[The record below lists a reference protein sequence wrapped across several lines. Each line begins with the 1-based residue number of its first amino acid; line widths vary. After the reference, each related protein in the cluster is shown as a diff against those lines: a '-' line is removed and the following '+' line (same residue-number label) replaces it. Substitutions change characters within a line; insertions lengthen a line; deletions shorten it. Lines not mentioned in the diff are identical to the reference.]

1 MDFVDG
7 LDVVDVR
14 DKLKTMKPGDTL
26 DGRYT
31 ITERLG
37 AGGMGEVYK
46 ATHTVLGSS
55 RVIKVVH
62 PHISGNTDAKD
73 RFLREARAATKI
85 QHQNV
90 ATLHDFA
97 TLPDGA
103 HYMVWEFIAGE
114 NLAQRLR
121 THGTLP
127 PRQAVR
133 ITLQALRGLDAI
145 HRAGIIHRDI
155 SPENLMITADD
166 EVKIIDL
173 GVAKVED
180 TDAVS
185 STRTGIFVGKLRYA
199 APEQLGFL
207 PEGEKVDARAD
218 LYAMAMVLF
227 ELLTGRPP
235 YEATSP
241 HEYFM
246 LHAVEPRKQTVALPM
261 EMPGSA
267 ALQAALEKALS
278 RDRNQRYANAREF
291 EIALEEIERKLPEPR
306 DMPTMALPVDGDE
319 TMRVISSKVDTLHRD
334 AKPPDTNRGT
344 QADTL
349 HRETVRTQSPADP
362 LPPAAPLT
370 LLTPLPGAA
379 AVPPPT
385 KLRAGLN
392 PAYVV
397 AFVALIIL
405 AVAVLLLLP
414 GDKRWGSIVRL
425 PELTTKPE
433 PVTTTTATAT
443 EPPPKIAETS
453 VTVTSGTADS
463 TLLSAPPVPTTTT
476 TTTVAVLIPPVTTT
490 TAPKPAVVVPPRT
503 DTAPPKPRVTPPRET
518 APVETQPSEDDEERE
533 AEPSPTFSRVATYT
547 DGGDGDANDRALA
560 TLRRELRGTTTV
572 AVRAGAMTTDLARA
586 LRSQFPNLQFEGE
599 AAVVIRFDGRTERLR
614 AGRRRRAATATVEK
628 NGRVIFRYV
637 LPDEVYRVGQ
647 GSVEAF
653 ANVLG
658 EALED

>member
-1 MDFVDG
+1 
-7 LDVVDVR
+7 
-14 DKLKTMKPGDTL
+14 MKPGDTL

-46 ATHTVLGSS
+46 ATHTFLGSS

-97 TLPDGA
+97 SLPDGA

-121 THGTLP
+121 IRGPMP

-133 ITLQALRGLDAI
+133 ITLQALHGLDAI

-173 GVAKVED
+173 GVAKVDD

-185 STRTGIFVGKLRYA
+185 QTRTGIFVGKLRYA
-199 APEQLGFL
+199 APEQLGFI
-207 PEGEKVDARAD
+207 PEGEKIDARAD
-218 LYAMAMVLF
+218 LYAMAMVLV

-246 LHAVEPRKQTVALPM
+246 LHAVEPRKQTVSLPT

-267 ALQAALEKALS
+267 ALQAVLEKALA
-278 RDRNQRYANAREF
+278 RDRNQRFANAREF
-291 EIALEEIERKLPEPR
+291 AAALEEIDRTLPDAR
-306 DMPTMALPVDGDE
+306 DMATVATPLDGDA
-319 TMRVISSKVDTLHRD
+319 TMRVTPSPAVDTLHRD
-334 AKPPDTNRGT
+334 
-344 QADTL
+344 
-349 HRETVRTQSPADP
+349 TVRTNAG
-362 LPPAAPLT
+362 AAPVT
-370 LLTPLPGAA
+370 LLTPIPANPA
-379 AVPPPT
+379 PTSATSASTPIVAPPP
-385 KLRAGLN
+385 KMKPGLN
-392 PAYVV
+392 PAWIVSFIV
-397 AFVALIIL
+397 LIVMAIG
-405 AVAVLLLLP
+405 ALLLWP
-414 GDKRWGSIVRL
+414 RDKRSGPIVSLR
-425 PELTTKPE
+425 E
-433 PVTTTTATAT
+433 TTTATPTPAT
-443 EPPPKIAETS
+443 TEAAAEPPPQIAEAS
-453 VTVTSGTADS
+453 VTVTSATADS
-463 TLLSAPPVPTTTT
+463 TQLSAPPLITPVQTNTAPPVVT
-476 TTTVAVLIPPVTTT
+476 TTTVA
-490 TAPKPAVVVPPRT
+490 PR
-503 DTAPPKPRVTPPRET
+503 RET
-518 APVETQPSEDDEERE
+518 AVVKPVIKPREERE
-533 AEPSPTFSRVATYT
+533 DEEEASPEPSVPAFSRAATYR
-547 DGGDGDANDRALA
+547 DGGDSDSNDRAMA
-560 TLRRELRGTTTV
+560 VLRRELRGTTTV
-572 AVRAGAMTTDLARA
+572 ALRAGGMTAELARA
-586 LRSQFPNLQFEGE
+586 LREEFPSIQFEGE
-599 AAVVIRFDGRTERLR
+599 ADVVIRFNGVNERLR
-614 AGRRRRAATATVEK
+614 AGRKRRYADATVEK
-628 NGRVIFRYV
+628 NHRVIFRYQ

-647 GSVEAF
+647 SSVEAF

-658 EALED
+658 EAFQE

>member
-1 MDFVDG
+1 
-7 LDVVDVR
+7 
-14 DKLKTMKPGDTL
+14 MKPGDTL

-46 ATHTVLGSS
+46 ATHTFLGSS

-85 QHQNV
+85 QHPNV

-97 TLPDGA
+97 SLPDGA

-114 NLAQRLR
+114 NLAQRLKTR
-121 THGTLP
+121 GTLP

-173 GVAKVED
+173 GVAKVDD

-199 APEQLGFL
+199 APEQLGFM

-218 LYAMAMVLF
+218 LYAMAMVLV

-246 LHAVEPRKQTVALPM
+246 LHAVEPRKQTVSLPV

-267 ALQAALEKALS
+267 ALQAVLEKALS
-278 RDRNQRYANAREF
+278 RDRNQRFASARDF
-291 EIALEEIERKLPEPR
+291 ELALAEIERTLPEPR
-306 DMPTMALPVDGDE
+306 DMPTMAMPIDGDE
-319 TMRVISSKVDTLHRD
+319 TMRVISSKIDTLHRD
-334 AKPPDTNRGT
+334 AKPTST

-362 LPPAAPLT
+362 VPPPAPLT
-370 LLTPLPGAA
+370 LLTPLPGDAA
-379 AVPPPT
+379 AIPPPT
-385 KLRAGLN
+385 KMRAGLN

-397 AFVALIIL
+397 AFVALVIL
-405 AVAVLLLLP
+405 AIAVLLLLP
-414 GDKRWGSIVRL
+414 GDKKWGSIVGL
-425 PELTTKPE
+425 PETTTTPAA
-433 PVTTTTATAT
+433 TTTTATAT
-443 EPPPKIAETS
+443 QAPPKIAEAS

-463 TLLSAPPVPTTTT
+463 TLLSAPPPVTTTT
-476 TTTVAVLIPPVTTT
+476 AAVLIPPVTTT
-490 TAPKPAVVVPPRT
+490 TAPAIAEVTPPRT
-503 DTAPPKPRVTPPRET
+503 DTAPKPRVVQPPPPKPADTEP
-518 APVETQPSEDDEERE
+518 AEPAEEAGDDEP
-533 AEPSPTFSRVATYT
+533 AVPAFSRVATYT
-547 DGGDGDANDRALA
+547 DGGDSDANDRAMA
-560 TLRRELRGTTTV
+560 ILRRELRGTTTV
-572 AVRAGAMTTDLARA
+572 AVRAGGMTTELVRA
-586 LRSQFPNLQFEGE
+586 LRSEFPNIQFEGV
-599 AAVVIRFDGRTERLR
+599 APVVIRFTGRTERLR

-628 NGRVIFRYV
+628 NGRVIFKYV
-637 LPDEVYRVGQ
+637 LPEETYRVGQ
-647 GSVEAF
+647 DSVEAF

-658 EALED
+658 EAFQD

>member
-1 MDFVDG
+1 
-7 LDVVDVR
+7 
-14 DKLKTMKPGDTL
+14 MKPGDTL

-46 ATHTVLGSS
+46 ATHTFLGSQ

-97 TLPDGA
+97 SLPDGA

-121 THGTLP
+121 ARGPLP

-133 ITLQALRGLDAI
+133 ITLQALRGLDAV

-155 SPENLMITADD
+155 SPENLMITAED

-199 APEQLGFL
+199 APEQLGFI
-207 PEGEKVDARAD
+207 PEGEKIDARAD
-218 LYAMAMVLF
+218 LYAMAMVLV

-246 LHAVEPRKQTVALPM
+246 LHAVEPRKQTVSLPV

-267 ALQAALEKALS
+267 ALQAILEKALA
-278 RDRNQRYANAREF
+278 RDRNQRYASARDF
-291 EIALEEIERKLPEPR
+291 AIALEEVERTLPEPR
-306 DMPTMALPVDGDE
+306 DMATMAMPLDGDA
-319 TMRVISSKVDTLHRD
+319 TMRVSAASSKVDTLHR
-334 AKPPDTNRGT
+334 TNP
-344 QADTL
+344 DTL
-349 HRETVRTQSPADP
+349 HRNTLRTSSPADATIQTP
-362 LPPAAPLT
+362 LPGVPPAPAAPIT
-370 LLTPLPGAA
+370 LLTPLPAGTSGTAA
-379 AVPPPT
+379 PPT
-385 KLRAGLN
+385 NLRKGMN
-392 PAYVV
+392 PLYLVG
-397 AFVALIIL
+397 FI
-405 AVAVLLLLP
+405 VLLVAAFAALLLWP
-414 GDKRWGSIVRL
+414 GGKRGGPIVSL
-425 PELTTKPE
+425 PATN
-433 PVTTTTATAT
+433 TTATAT
-443 EPPPKIAETS
+443 ATTASTATAPPPPAQLSEAS
-453 VTVTSGTADS
+453 VTVTSATADS
-463 TLLSAPPVPTTTT
+463 TQLSAPPITTT
-476 TTTVAVLIPPVTTT
+476 IPPVIIPTPTPIP
-490 TAPKPAVVVPPRT
+490 TATVAQAV
-503 DTAPPKPRVTPPRET
+503 PPKPRPVIAR
-518 APVETQPSEDDEERE
+518 PVEPKPEPDEDNEPADEPAAPAFGR
-533 AEPSPTFSRVATYT
+533 AATYQ

-560 TLRRELRGTTTV
+560 ILRRELRGTTTV
-572 AVRAGAMTTDLARA
+572 ALRAGGMTPELARE
-586 LRSQFPNLQFEGE
+586 LREQFPNIQFEGD
-599 AAVVIRFDGRTERLR
+599 ADVVIRFSGRNDRLG
-614 AGRRRRAATATVEK
+614 AGRKRRFAQATVEK
-628 NGRVIFRYV
+628 NGRVIFRYE

-647 GSVEAF
+647 SSVEAF

-658 EALED
+658 EAFRD

>member
-1 MDFVDG
+1 
-7 LDVVDVR
+7 
-14 DKLKTMKPGDTL
+14 MKPGDTL

-31 ITERLG
+31 ITDRLG

-46 ATHTVLGSS
+46 ATHTFLGSQ

-62 PHISGNTDAKD
+62 PHISGNTDARD

-103 HYMVWEFIAGE
+103 HYMVWEFIDGE

-121 THGTLP
+121 ACGPLP

-133 ITLQALRGLDAI
+133 ITLQALRGLEAI

-155 SPENLMITADD
+155 SPENLMITASD

-207 PEGEKVDARAD
+207 PEGEKIDARAD
-218 LYAMAMVLF
+218 LYAMAMGLV

-246 LHAVEPRKQTVALPM
+246 LHAVEPRKQTVNLPI

-267 ALQAALEKALS
+267 ALQAVLEKALA
-278 RDRNQRYANAREF
+278 RDRNQRYASARDF
-291 EIALEEIERKLPEPR
+291 AAALEEIERTLPEPR
-306 DMPTMALPVDGDE
+306 DMATLALPLDGDA
-319 TMRVISSKVDTLHRD
+319 TMRVKSQV
-334 AKPPDTNRGT
+334 
-344 QADTL
+344 DTL
-349 HRETVRTQSPADP
+349 HRETLRTNAPAPVTVQTPLPAPSPSPA
-362 LPPAAPLT
+362 T
-370 LLTPLPGAA
+370 LLTPLPSTPVES
-379 AVPPPT
+379 VPPPA
-385 KLRAGLN
+385 KMKAGLN
-392 PAYVV
+392 PLYLVI
-397 AFVALIIL
+397 FI
-405 AVAVLLLLP
+405 VLLLGAFAALLLWP
-414 GDKRWGSIVRL
+414 SGKRGPIVKL
-425 PELTTKPE
+425 PE
-433 PVTTTTATAT
+433 
-443 EPPPKIAETS
+443 
-453 VTVTSGTADS
+453 
-463 TLLSAPPVPTTTT
+463 TT
-476 TTTVAVLIPPVTTT
+476 TTTVATTT
-490 TAPKPAVVVPPRT
+490 TAAAPEPLPQIAEAAVTVTSATGDPTSTQLSAPITTTTITTTTIAQVTPKP
-503 DTAPPKPRVTPPRET
+503 KPHPIEVKP
-518 APVETQPSEDDEERE
+518 PVETKPENADDEEE
-533 AEPSPTFSRVATYT
+533 TAAEPSVPAFGRAAVYR
-547 DGGDGDANDRALA
+547 DGGDSDANERSMVI
-560 TLRRELRGTTTV
+560 LRRELRGTTTV
-572 AVRAGAMTTDLARA
+572 ALRAGGMTAELARA
-586 LRSQFPNLQFEGE
+586 LREQFPNIQFEGN
-599 AAVVIRFDGRTERLR
+599 ADVVIRFNGRNDRLGV
-614 AGRRRRAATATVEK
+614 GRKRRYAQATVEK
-628 NGRVIFRYV
+628 NGRVIFRYE

-647 GSVEAF
+647 SSVEAF

-658 EALED
+658 EAFQD

>member
-1 MDFVDG
+1 
-7 LDVVDVR
+7 
-14 DKLKTMKPGDTL
+14 MKPGDTL

-46 ATHTVLGSS
+46 ATHTFLGSS

-121 THGTLP
+121 TRGNLP
-127 PRQAVR
+127 PRLAVR

-173 GVAKVED
+173 GVAKDED

-199 APEQLGFL
+199 APEQLGFM
-207 PEGEKVDARAD
+207 PEGEKVDTRAD
-218 LYAMAMVLF
+218 LYAMAMVLV

-246 LHAVEPRKQTVALPM
+246 LHATEPRKQTVTLPI

-267 ALQAALEKALS
+267 ALQAVLEKALA

-291 EIALEEIERKLPEPR
+291 EAALEAIERTLPEPR
-306 DMPTMALPVDGDE
+306 DMPTMALPLDGDE
-319 TMRVISSKVDTLHRD
+319 TMRVISSKVDTLHRE
-334 AKPPDTNRGT
+334 APRPGT

-349 HRETVRTQSPADP
+349 HRETVRTQAPAEAPSAPAPITILTP
-362 LPPAAPLT
+362 LPSSATPATAPPT
-370 LLTPLPGAA
+370 LLTPLPGDSVIA
-379 AVPPPT
+379 PPT
-385 KLRAGLN
+385 KMRAGLN

-397 AFVALIIL
+397 GFVAIVII
-405 AVAVLLLLP
+405 AIVVLLMLP
-414 GDKRWGSIVRL
+414 RDKRWGSIVSL
-425 PELTTKPE
+425 PETTTTAAPT
-433 PVTTTTATAT
+433 TTTTATT
-443 EPPPKIAETS
+443 SQTPPKIAEAS

-463 TLLSAPPVPTTTT
+463 TQLSAPPPVITTTAQIVT
-476 TTTVAVLIPPVTTT
+476 TPPVTTT
-490 TAPKPAVVVPPRT
+490 TAPTIAEVVPPRT
-503 DTAPPKPRVTPPRET
+503 ETAPPKPRVIKTRT
-518 APVETQPSEDDEERE
+518 VEAKPAEPEDERD
-533 AEPSPTFSRVATYT
+533 AEPSVPAFGRAVTYR
-547 DGGDGDANDRALA
+547 DGGDSDANDRAM
-560 TLRRELRGTTTV
+560 TILRRELRGTTTV
-572 AVRAGAMTTDLARA
+572 ALRAGGLTGDLARE
-586 LRSQFPNLQFEGE
+586 LRKEFPNIQFEGE
-599 AAVVIRFDGRTERLR
+599 ANVVIRFNGRNDRLG
-614 AGRRRRAATATVEK
+614 AGRRRRYADATVEK
-628 NGRVIFRYV
+628 NGRVIFRYE

-647 GSVEAF
+647 SSVEAF

-658 EALED
+658 EAFQD

>member
-1 MDFVDG
+1 
-7 LDVVDVR
+7 
-14 DKLKTMKPGDTL
+14 MKPGDTL

-46 ATHTVLGSS
+46 ATHTFLGSS

-97 TLPDGA
+97 SLPDGA

-114 NLAQRLR
+114 NLAQRLKTR
-121 THGTLP
+121 GTLP

-155 SPENLMITADD
+155 SPENLMITAGD

-173 GVAKVED
+173 GVAKVDD

-185 STRTGIFVGKLRYA
+185 TTRTGIFVGKLRYA

-218 LYAMAMVLF
+218 LYAMAMVLV

-246 LHAVEPRKQTVALPM
+246 LHAVEPRKQTVSLPT

-267 ALQAALEKALS
+267 ALQAVLEKALS
-278 RDRNQRYANAREF
+278 RDRNQRFASAPEF
-291 EIALEEIERKLPEPR
+291 AIALEEIERTLPEPR
-306 DMPTMALPVDGDE
+306 DMPTMAMPIDGDE

-334 AKPPDTNRGT
+334 AAPAGT

-349 HRETVRTQSPADP
+349 HRETVRSQSPSE
-362 LPPAAPLT
+362 PPSAPAPLT
-370 LLTPLPGAA
+370 LLTPLPGASSA
-379 AVPPPT
+379 APPM
-385 KLRAGLN
+385 KLRRGLN

-397 AFVALIIL
+397 GFVALIVI
-405 AVAVLLLLP
+405 AIVVLLLLP
-414 GDKRWGSIVRL
+414 GDKNWGSIVGFT
-425 PELTTKPE
+425 ETTTTSE
-433 PVTTTTATAT
+433 PVTTTIATAT
-443 EPPPKIAETS
+443 QPPPKIAEAS
-453 VTVTSGTADS
+453 VTVTDS
-463 TLLSAPPVPTTTT
+463 TQLSAPTPVATTTAQIVT
-476 TTTVAVLIPPVTTT
+476 PPPATTT
-490 TAPKPAVVVPPRT
+490 TAPAIAEFVPPRT
-503 DTAPPKPRVTPPRET
+503 DTAPPKPRVTKPPRET
-518 APVETQPSEDDEERE
+518 RPVEKQPTESEDDERD
-533 AEPSPTFSRVATYT
+533 AEPAVPAFSRAATYR
-547 DGGDGDANDRALA
+547 DGGDSDANDRAM
-560 TLRRELRGTTTV
+560 TILRRELRGTTTV
-572 AVRAGAMTTDLARA
+572 ALRAGGLTAELARE
-586 LRSQFPNLQFEGE
+586 LRQEFPNIEFAGE
-599 AAVVIRFDGRTERLR
+599 ADVVIRFNGRNDRLG
-614 AGRRRRAATATVEK
+614 AGRRRRFADATVEK
-628 NGRVIFRYV
+628 NGRVIFRYQ
-637 LPDEVYRVGQ
+637 LPEEVYRVGQ
-647 GSVEAF
+647 SSVEAF
-653 ANVLG
+653 ASVLG
-658 EALED
+658 EAFQD

>member
-1 MDFVDG
+1 
-7 LDVVDVR
+7 
-14 DKLKTMKPGDTL
+14 MKPGDTL

-31 ITERLG
+31 ITDRLG

-46 ATHTVLGSS
+46 ATHTFLGSP

-97 TLPDGA
+97 SLPDGA

-121 THGTLP
+121 TRGPLP

-155 SPENLMITADD
+155 SPENLMITDDD

-207 PEGEKVDARAD
+207 PEGEKIDARAD
-218 LYAMAMVLF
+218 LYAMAMVLV

-246 LHAVEPRKQTVALPM
+246 LHAVEPRKQTVSLPI

-267 ALQAALEKALS
+267 ALQAVLEKALA
-278 RDRNQRYANAREF
+278 RDRNQRYASARDF
-291 EIALEEIERKLPEPR
+291 AFALEEIERTLPEPR
-306 DMPTMALPVDGDE
+306 DMATMALPLDGDA
-319 TMRVISSKVDTLHRD
+319 TMRVTPGSTK
-334 AKPPDTNRGT
+334 
-344 QADTL
+344 ADTL
-349 HRETVRTQSPADP
+349 HRETLRTSSPADATIQTP
-362 LPPAAPLT
+362 LPAAVPGAPAT
-370 LLTPLPGAA
+370 LLTPIPDVA
-379 AVPPPT
+379 PPIQM
-385 KLRAGLN
+385 RRGIN
-392 PAYVV
+392 PLY
-397 AFVALIIL
+397 FLGFL
-405 AVAVLLLLP
+405 VLLVLAFAALLLWP
-414 GDKRWGSIVRL
+414 GGKRRESIVSL
-425 PELTTKPE
+425 PE
-433 PVTTTTATAT
+433 TTTTA
-443 EPPPKIAETS
+443 
-453 VTVTSGTADS
+453 
-463 TLLSAPPVPTTTT
+463 
-476 TTTVAVLIPPVTTT
+476 
-490 TAPKPAVVVPPRT
+490 
-503 DTAPPKPRVTPPRET
+503 
-518 APVETQPSEDDEERE
+518 
-533 AEPSPTFSRVATYT
+533 
-547 DGGDGDANDRALA
+547 
-560 TLRRELRGTTTV
+560 
-572 AVRAGAMTTDLARA
+572 
-586 LRSQFPNLQFEGE
+586 
-599 AAVVIRFDGRTERLR
+599 
-614 AGRRRRAATATVEK
+614 AATT
-628 NGRVIFRYV
+628 
-637 LPDEVYRVGQ
+637 
-647 GSVEAF
+647 
-653 ANVLG
+653 
-658 EALED
+658 

>member
-1 MDFVDG
+1 
-7 LDVVDVR
+7 
-14 DKLKTMKPGDTL
+14 MKPGDTL

-46 ATHTVLGSS
+46 ATHTFLGSS

-62 PHISGNTDAKD
+62 PNISGNTDAKD

-85 QHQNV
+85 QHPNV

-97 TLPDGA
+97 SLPDGA

-121 THGTLP
+121 TRGTLP

-133 ITLQALRGLDAI
+133 ITMQALRGLEAI

-173 GVAKVED
+173 GVAKVDD

-199 APEQLGFL
+199 APEQLGFM

-218 LYAMAMVLF
+218 LYAMAMVLV

-246 LHAVEPRKQTVALPM
+246 LHAVEPRKQTVSLPV

-267 ALQAALEKALS
+267 ALQAVLEKALS
-278 RDRNQRYANAREF
+278 RDRNQRFANAREF
-291 EIALEEIERKLPEPR
+291 ETALEEIERTLPEPR
-306 DMPTMALPVDGDE
+306 DLPTMAMPIDGDE
-319 TMRVISSKVDTLHRD
+319 TMRVISSKIDTLHRD
-334 AKPPDTNRGT
+334 AKPTAT

-362 LPPAAPLT
+362 LPPPAPLT
-370 LLTPLPGAA
+370 LLTPLPGDAA
-379 AVPPPT
+379 IPPPA
-385 KLRAGLN
+385 KMRAGLN

-405 AVAVLLLLP
+405 AIAVLLLLP
-414 GDKRWGSIVRL
+414 GDKRWRSIVSL
-425 PELTTKPE
+425 PETTTTPAT
-433 PVTTTTATAT
+433 VTTTTTTATQS
-443 EPPPKIAETS
+443 PPKIATAS
-453 VTVTSGTADS
+453 VTVTDS
-463 TLLSAPPVPTTTT
+463 PQLAAPPPGTTTT
-476 TTTVAVLIPPVTTT
+476 AQIVTTPPVTTT
-490 TAPKPAVVVPPRT
+490 TAPTIAEVVPPRT
-503 DTAPPKPRVTPPRET
+503 DTAPPKPRVIKPP
-518 APVETQPSEDDEERE
+518 APKPVETQPTESEE
-533 AEPSPTFSRVATYT
+533 AEAGEESPAPAFNLSRVATYT
-547 DGGDGDANDRALA
+547 DGGDGDTNDRAMA
-560 TLRRELRGTTTV
+560 ILRRELRGTTTV
-572 AVRAGAMTTDLARA
+572 AVRAGAMTTDLYRA
-586 LRSQFPNLQFEGE
+586 LRAEFPNIEFAGE
-599 AAVVIRFDGRTERLR
+599 ANVVIRFKGRTERLR
-614 AGRRRRAATATVEK
+614 AGRRLRGATAEVEK
-628 NGRVIFRYV
+628 NGRIIFRYV
-637 LPDEVYRVGQ
+637 LPEETYRIGQ

-658 EALED
+658 EAFQD

>member
-1 MDFVDG
+1 
-7 LDVVDVR
+7 
-14 DKLKTMKPGDTL
+14 MKPGDTL

-46 ATHTVLGSS
+46 ATHTFLGSS

-121 THGTLP
+121 LRGTLP
-127 PRQAVR
+127 PKLAVR

-155 SPENLMITADD
+155 SPENLMITAED

-199 APEQLGFL
+199 APEQLGFM

-218 LYAMAMVLF
+218 LYAMAMVLV

-246 LHAVEPRKQTVALPM
+246 LHAVEPRKQTVSLPI
-261 EMPGSA
+261 ELPGSA
-267 ALQAALEKALS
+267 ALQAVLEKALA
-278 RDRNQRYANAREF
+278 RDRNQRYANARDF
-291 EIALEEIERKLPEPR
+291 AIALEEIDRTLPEPR
-306 DMPTMALPVDGDE
+306 DLPTMAMPIDGDE

-334 AKPPDTNRGT
+334 VPRPGT
-344 QADTL
+344 QVDTL
-349 HRETVRTQSPADP
+349 HRETVRTQSPAEEAHAPAPMTIRTP
-362 LPPAAPLT
+362 LPSPAPSPLAPQT
-370 LLTPLPGAA
+370 LLTPLPSDSVIAA
-379 AVPPPT
+379 SKMRP
-385 KLRAGLN
+385 GLN
-392 PAYVV
+392 PAYIV
-397 AFVALIIL
+397 AFVALIII
-405 AVAVLLLLP
+405 AIVVVLMLP
-414 GDKRWGSIVRL
+414 GDKRLGSIVGFK
-425 PELTTKPE
+425 EATTTAAPA
-433 PVTTTTATAT
+433 TTTTVATT
-443 EPPPKIAETS
+443 SQVPPQIAEAS
-453 VTVTSGTADS
+453 VTVTSATSDS
-463 TLLSAPPVPTTTT
+463 TQLSSPT
-476 TTTVAVLIPPVTTT
+476 PVTTATQQVTT
-490 TAPKPAVVVPPRT
+490 TAPITITNPPT
-503 DTAPPKPRVTPPRET
+503 TTIAQVTPKPKPREEKPREVR
-518 APVETQPSEDDEERE
+518 PVEPKPAENADGEEETERE
-533 AEPSPTFSRVATYT
+533 APSVPAFGRAATYQ
-547 DGGDGDANDRALA
+547 DGGDSDANDRAMA
-560 TLRRELRGTTTV
+560 ILRRELRGTTTV
-572 AVRAGAMTTDLARA
+572 ALRAGGMTAELARA
-586 LRSQFPNLQFEGE
+586 LREEFPNIQFAGE
-599 AAVVIRFDGRTERLR
+599 ANVVIRFNGRSERLG

-628 NGRVIFRYV
+628 NGRIVFRYE

-658 EALED
+658 EAFQE

>member
-1 MDFVDG
+1 
-7 LDVVDVR
+7 
-14 DKLKTMKPGDTL
+14 MKPGDTL

-46 ATHTVLGSS
+46 ATHTFLGSS

-97 TLPDGA
+97 SLPDGA

-121 THGTLP
+121 TRGTLP
-127 PRQAVR
+127 PRLAVR

-199 APEQLGFL
+199 APEQLGFM

-246 LHAVEPRKQTVALPM
+246 LHAVEPRKQTVALAP

-267 ALQAALEKALS
+267 ALQAVLEKALS
-278 RDRNQRYANAREF
+278 RDRNQRFANAREF
-291 EIALEEIERKLPEPR
+291 ELALEEIERKLPEPR

-334 AKPPDTNRGT
+334 ARPPDAVRGT

-349 HRETVRTQSPADP
+349 HRETVRTQSPADSM
-362 LPPAAPLT
+362 PPPAPLT
-370 LLTPLPGAA
+370 LLTPLPGEPAA
-379 AVPPPT
+379 IPPPT
-385 KLRAGLN
+385 KLRAGIS
-392 PAYVV
+392 PAVV
-397 AFVALIIL
+397 IIGFVGLLVL
-405 AVAVLLLLP
+405 AAAALLLLP
-414 GDKRWGSIVRL
+414 GDKKWGSIVSVTES
-425 PELTTKPE
+425 PAPE
-433 PVTTTTATAT
+433 PATTTTASTTTQAPAT
-443 EPPPKIAETS
+443 VAASS
-453 VTVTSGTADS
+453 VTVTSGTADA
-463 TLLSAPPVPTTTT
+463 TQLSAPPVTTTNAIT
-476 TTTVAVLIPPVTTT
+476 AS
-490 TAPKPAVVVPPRT
+490 TAPLIAEVLPPPRT
-503 DTAPPKPRVTPPRET
+503 DTAPPKPRVVKPPPPKPADPEPT
-518 APVETQPSEDDEERE
+518 EPGEDVRDEEP
-533 AEPSPTFSRVATYT
+533 AAPAFGRVVTYT
-547 DGGDGDANDRALA
+547 DGGDGDVNDRAMA

-572 AVRAGAMTTDLARA
+572 AVRAGGLTTDLVRA
-586 LRSQFPNLQFEGE
+586 LRAEFPNIQFEGV
-599 AAVVIRFDGRTERLR
+599 APVVIRFDGRTERLR

-628 NGRVIFRYV
+628 DGRVIFRYV
-637 LPDEVYRVGQ
+637 LPEETYRVGHD
-647 GSVEAF
+647 SVEAF

-658 EALED
+658 EAFQD

>member
-1 MDFVDG
+1 
-7 LDVVDVR
+7 
-14 DKLKTMKPGDTL
+14 MKPGDTL

-46 ATHTVLGSS
+46 ATHTFLGSQ

-121 THGTLP
+121 AHGPLP

-133 ITLQALRGLDAI
+133 ITLQALRGLDAV

-155 SPENLMITADD
+155 SPENLMITAED

-199 APEQLGFL
+199 APEQLGFI
-207 PEGEKVDARAD
+207 PEGEKIDARAD
-218 LYAMAMVLF
+218 LYAMAMVLV

-246 LHAVEPRKQTVALPM
+246 LHAVEPRKQTVSLPA
-261 EMPGSA
+261 EMPGSV
-267 ALQAALEKALS
+267 ALQAILEKALA
-278 RDRNQRYANAREF
+278 RDRNQRYASARDF
-291 EIALEEIERKLPEPR
+291 AIALEEIERTLPEPR
-306 DMPTMALPVDGDE
+306 DMATVATPLDGDA
-319 TMRVISSKVDTLHRD
+319 TMRVSAASSKVDTLHR
-334 AKPPDTNRGT
+334 TNP
-344 QADTL
+344 DTL
-349 HRETVRTQSPADP
+349 HRETLRTSSPAEATVQTP
-362 LPPAAPLT
+362 LPGVAPAAAAPIT
-370 LLTPLPGAA
+370 LLTPLPAGGADAA
-379 AVPPPT
+379 APPT
-385 KLRAGLN
+385 KLRKGMN
-392 PAYVV
+392 PVY
-397 AFVALIIL
+397 FVGFI
-405 AVAVLLLLP
+405 VLLVLAFAALLLWP
-414 GDKRWGSIVRL
+414 GGKRGGSIVSL
-425 PELTTKPE
+425 PE
-433 PVTTTTATAT
+433 TTTTAAATTAT
-443 EPPPKIAETS
+443 VATVTQLPPQVSEAS
-453 VTVTSGTADS
+453 VTVTSATADS
-463 TLLSAPPVPTTTT
+463 PQLSAPP
-476 TTTVAVLIPPVTTT
+476 ITTT
-490 TAPKPAVVVPPRT
+490 TAPIITPAPVPIPTATVAQVVPPK
-503 DTAPPKPRVTPPRET
+503 PKPIVVTR
-518 APVETQPSEDDEERE
+518 PVEPKPPPDEDNESEEEPAAPAFGR
-533 AEPSPTFSRVATYT
+533 AATYR

-560 TLRRELRGTTTV
+560 ILKRELRGTTTV
-572 AVRAGAMTTDLARA
+572 ALRAGGMTPELARE
-586 LRSQFPNLQFEGE
+586 LREQFPNIQFEGD
-599 AAVVIRFDGRTERLR
+599 ADVVIRFNGRNDRLGV
-614 AGRRRRAATATVEK
+614 GRKRRFAQATVEK
-628 NGRVIFRYV
+628 NGRVIFRYE

-647 GSVEAF
+647 SSVEAF

-658 EALED
+658 EAFRD

>member
-1 MDFVDG
+1 
-7 LDVVDVR
+7 
-14 DKLKTMKPGDTL
+14 MKPGDTL

-46 ATHTVLGSS
+46 ATHTFLGSA

-73 RFLREARAATKI
+73 RFLREARAATKV

-97 TLPDGA
+97 SLPDGA

-121 THGTLP
+121 TRGTLP

-199 APEQLGFL
+199 APEQLGFI
-207 PEGEKVDARAD
+207 PEGEKIDARAD
-218 LYAMAMVLF
+218 LYAMAMVLV

-246 LHAVEPRKQTVALPM
+246 LHATEPRKQTVSLPI

-267 ALQAALEKALS
+267 ALQAVLEKALA
-278 RDRNQRYANAREF
+278 RDRNQRYATARDF
-291 EIALEEIERKLPEPR
+291 AAALEEIDRTLPDAR
-306 DMPTMALPVDGDE
+306 DMATVSTPLDGDA
-319 TMRVISSKVDTLHRD
+319 TMRVAPAKSQVDTLHRD
-334 AKPPDTNRGT
+334 
-344 QADTL
+344 
-349 HRETVRTQSPADP
+349 TVRTNAPTASLSATVPV
-362 LPPAAPLT
+362 PPSAAPVT
-370 LLTPLPGAA
+370 LLTPLPADGAA
-379 AVPPPT
+379 TPAPPPE
-385 KLRAGLN
+385 KMKAGMN
-392 PAYVV
+392 PLWLVMFIVV
-397 AFVALIIL
+397 IVIAIGA
-405 AVAVLLLLP
+405 LLLWP
-414 GDKRWGSIVRL
+414 RDKRSGSIVSL
-425 PELTTKPE
+425 PE
-433 PVTTTTATAT
+433 TTTTASSTTTTAA
-443 EPPPKIAETS
+443 PPAQTPAQIAEAS

-463 TLLSAPPVPTTTT
+463 TQLSAPPIVTPITTTT
-476 TTTVAVLIPPVTTT
+476 AAPPPVTTT
-490 TAPKPAVVVPPRT
+490 TVAPPRTEIVAPKPRPVVPRPT
-503 DTAPPKPRVTPPRET
+503 PPVETPRET
-518 APVETQPSEDDEERE
+518 AGNEDSSEP
-533 AEPSPTFSRVATYT
+533 AVPAFSRAATYR
-547 DGGDGDANDRALA
+547 DGGDSDANDRAIA
-560 TLRRELRGTTTV
+560 VLRRELRGTTTV
-572 AVRAGAMTTDLARA
+572 ALRAGGMTAELARA
-586 LRSQFPNLQFEGE
+586 LREEFPSIQFEGE
-599 AAVVIRFDGRTERLR
+599 ADVVIRFNGRNDRLG
-614 AGRRRRAATATVEK
+614 AGRKRRFADATVEK
-628 NGRVIFRYV
+628 NGRVIFRYQ
-637 LPDEVYRVGQ
+637 LPEEVYRVGQ
-647 GSVEAF
+647 SSVEAF

-658 EALED
+658 EAFQE

>member
-1 MDFVDG
+1 
-7 LDVVDVR
+7 
-14 DKLKTMKPGDTL
+14 MKPGDTL

-46 ATHTVLGSS
+46 ATHTFLGSQ

-121 THGTLP
+121 VRGPLP

-133 ITLQALRGLDAI
+133 IALQALRGLDAV

-155 SPENLMITADD
+155 SPENLMITAED
-166 EVKIIDL
+166 EVKVIDL

-199 APEQLGFL
+199 APEQLGFI
-207 PEGEKVDARAD
+207 PEGEKIDGRAD
-218 LYAMAMVLF
+218 LYAMAMVLV

-246 LHAVEPRKQTVALPM
+246 LHAVEPRKQTVSLPP

-267 ALQAALEKALS
+267 ALQAVLEKALA
-278 RDRNQRYANAREF
+278 RDRNQRYASARDF
-291 EIALEEIERKLPEPR
+291 AIALEEIERTLPEPR
-306 DMPTMALPVDGDE
+306 DMPTVATPMDGDE
-319 TMRVISSKVDTLHRD
+319 TMRVPSKVH
-334 AKPPDTNRGT
+334 TNV
-344 QADTL
+344 DTL
-349 HRETVRTQSPADP
+349 HRETLRTSSPAEATMQTP
-362 LPPAAPLT
+362 LPAPAPGPAAPVT
-370 LLTPLPGAA
+370 LLTPLPAG
-379 AVPPPT
+379 PT
-385 KLRAGLN
+385 KLRKGMN
-392 PAYVV
+392 PAY
-397 AFVALIIL
+397 FIGFL
-405 AVAVLLLLP
+405 VLLVLAFAALLLWP
-414 GDKRWGSIVRL
+414 SKRRDPIVRL
-425 PELTTKPE
+425 PQ
-433 PVTTTTATAT
+433 TTTTASTTTTTPVT
-443 EPPPKIAETS
+443 ETQPPPQIAEAS

-463 TLLSAPPVPTTTT
+463 TQLSAPITTTT
-476 TTTVAVLIPPVTTT
+476 AIITPPKPAPIPTTTVAE
-490 TAPKPAVVVPPRT
+490 AV
-503 DTAPPKPRVTPPRET
+503 PPKPKPVVKP
-518 APVETQPSEDDEERE
+518 PVEPKPKPQPEDEEE
-533 AEPSPTFSRVATYT
+533 ETSPEPAAPAFGRAATYR
-547 DGGDGDANDRALA
+547 DGGDDSANDRAMA
-560 TLRRELRGTTTV
+560 ILRRELRGTTTV
-572 AVRAGAMTTDLARA
+572 ALRAGGMTPELARA
-586 LRSQFPNLQFEGE
+586 LRDQFPNIQFEGD
-599 AAVVIRFDGRTERLR
+599 APVVIRFNGRNERLG
-614 AGRRRRAATATVEK
+614 AGRKRRFATATVEK
-628 NGRVIFRYV
+628 NGRVIFRYE

-647 GSVEAF
+647 SSVEAF

-658 EALED
+658 EAFQD

>member
-1 MDFVDG
+1 
-7 LDVVDVR
+7 
-14 DKLKTMKPGDTL
+14 MKPGDTL

-46 ATHTVLGSS
+46 ATHTFLGSS

-85 QHQNV
+85 QHPNV

-97 TLPDGA
+97 SLPDGA

-121 THGTLP
+121 TRGTLP

-133 ITLQALRGLDAI
+133 ITLQALRGLEAI

-199 APEQLGFL
+199 APEQLGFM

-246 LHAVEPRKQTVALPM
+246 LHAVEPRKQTVALPL

-267 ALQAALEKALS
+267 ALQAVLEKALS
-278 RDRNQRYANAREF
+278 RDRNQRFANAREF
-291 EIALEEIERKLPEPR
+291 EAALEEIERKLPEPR
-306 DMPTMALPVDGDE
+306 DMPTMAMPVDGDE
-319 TMRVISSKVDTLHRD
+319 TMRVISSKIDTLHRD
-334 AKPPDTNRGT
+334 AKPTAT

-349 HRETVRTQSPADP
+349 HRETIRTQSPAEP
-362 LPPAAPLT
+362 LPPPAPLT
-370 LLTPLPGAA
+370 LLTPLPGDAA
-379 AVPPPT
+379 AIPPPT
-385 KLRAGLN
+385 KMRAGLN

-405 AVAVLLLLP
+405 AIAVLLLLP
-414 GDKRWGSIVRL
+414 GDKKWGSIVGL
-425 PELTTKPE
+425 PETTTTPA
-433 PVTTTTATAT
+433 VTTTTATAT
-443 EPPPKIAETS
+443 QAPPKIAEAS

-463 TLLSAPPVPTTTT
+463 TQLSAPPPVTTTT
-476 TTTVAVLIPPVTTT
+476 IAVLIPPVTTT
-490 TAPKPAVVVPPRT
+490 KAPAIAEVVPPRT
-503 DTAPPKPRVTPPRET
+503 DTKPKPPVVKPPTPKPADTEPT
-518 APVETQPSEDDEERE
+518 EPAEDTGDDEPAVPAFGRI
-533 AEPSPTFSRVATYT
+533 ATYT
-547 DGGDGDANDRALA
+547 DGGDSDANDRAMA
-560 TLRRELRGTTTV
+560 ILRRELRGTTTV
-572 AVRAGAMTTDLARA
+572 AVRAGGLTTELVRA
-586 LRSQFPNLQFEGE
+586 LRAEFPNIEFEGV
-599 AAVVIRFDGRTERLR
+599 APVVIRFDGRTERLR

-658 EALED
+658 EAFQD

>member
-1 MDFVDG
+1 
-7 LDVVDVR
+7 
-14 DKLKTMKPGDTL
+14 MKPGDTL

-46 ATHTVLGSS
+46 ATHTFLGSS

-85 QHQNV
+85 QHPNV

-97 TLPDGA
+97 SLPDGA

-121 THGTLP
+121 TRGTLP
-127 PRQAVR
+127 PRLAVR

-199 APEQLGFL
+199 APEQLGFM

-218 LYAMAMVLF
+218 LYAMAMVLV

-246 LHAVEPRKQTVALPM
+246 LHAVEPRKQTVSLPLD
-261 EMPGSA
+261 MPGSA
-267 ALQAALEKALS
+267 ALQAVLEKALA
-278 RDRNQRYANAREF
+278 RDRNQRYANARDF
-291 EIALEEIERKLPEPR
+291 ASALEEIDRTLPEPR
-306 DMPTMALPVDGDE
+306 DMPTMALPLDGDE
-319 TMRVISSKVDTLHRD
+319 TMRVISSNVDTLHRD
-334 AKPPDTNRGT
+334 AAPKGT

-349 HRETVRTQSPADP
+349 HRETVRTQSPSEE
-362 LPPAAPLT
+362 PPAPAPLT
-370 LLTPLPGAA
+370 LLTPLPDSSAI
-379 AVPPPT
+379 PPPT
-385 KLRAGLN
+385 KMRAGLN
-392 PAYVV
+392 PAIVV
-397 AFVALIIL
+397 GFVAIVIL
-405 AVAVLLLLP
+405 AIAMLFLLP
-414 GDKRWGSIVRL
+414 AGKRLGSIVSFADS
-425 PELTTKPE
+425 
-433 PVTTTTATAT
+433 TTTAPETAT
-443 EPPPKIAETS
+443 AATTSQAPPKVAEAS
-453 VTVTSGTADS
+453 VTVNSGTADS
-463 TLLSAPPVPTTTT
+463 TQLSAP
-476 TTTVAVLIPPVTTT
+476 PPVTTT
-490 TAPKPAVVVPPRT
+490 TAQIITTPPPPLTTTTPPKVAEVVPPRT
-503 DTAPPKPRVTPPRET
+503 QTTEPKPRVVQPRET
-518 APVETQPSEDDEERE
+518 KPSEPNADSDEETE
-533 AEPSPTFSRVATYT
+533 SDEPAVPAFGRAAVYR
-547 DGGDGDANDRALA
+547 DGGDSDANDRAMSI
-560 TLRRELRGTTTV
+560 LRRELRGTTTV
-572 AVRAGAMTTDLARA
+572 ALRAGGMTASLARA
-586 LRSQFPNLQFEGE
+586 LREEFPNIQFAGE
-599 AAVVIRFDGRTERLR
+599 ANVVIRFTGVTQRLG
-614 AGRRRRAATATVEK
+614 AGRRRRSATAQVEK
-628 NGRVIFRYV
+628 NGRVIFRYE

-647 GSVEAF
+647 DSVEAF

-658 EALED
+658 EAFQD